1 MGKKQQVFFYL
12 LVFIL
17 LTGLKCTSIN
27 AVSNKEK
34 EFKAIYMNQIKLT
47 YFRQILKKGYN
58 YSSAVQEILNTD
70 HSGFT
75 EQVITEEDYISIDS
89 LTTLDNEKMKTDS
102 IEGIY
107 RAEGSQGKRQL
118 EYIINKLN
126 SGFLDSFARKRY
138 KSYKHK

>member
-1 MGKKQQVFFYL
+1 MEKKQQMFYYL
-12 LVFIL
+12 LFFIL

-27 AVSNKEK
+27 AVSKKEK

-70 HSGFT
+70 HSGFAEPVLT
-75 EQVITEEDYISIDS
+75 EDDYISIDS

-102 IEGIY
+102 IEGVY

-118 EYIINKLN
+118 GYIINKLN

-138 KSYKHK
+138 KSYTHK